1 MRRPPPLFALAAVAL
16 ATVALGAGC
25 RDKAPKG
32 ATPTTLRLGFFPNLT
47 HGPALVG
54 LLRGDFAR
62 ALAPLTIDAKPFNAG
77 PEAMEALFAGALDA
91 CYVGPAPAIN
101 GYLRSQGQALVIVSG
116 AAQNGAGL
124 VVRKEA
130 NIHGPNDLHGKKVAS
145 PQLGNT
151 QDIALRMYLKDHG
164 LQTKDRGGDV
174 QLLPLANADILALMK
189 QKELDGAWVPEPW
202 TTRLIDEADGVLL
215 VDERDRW
222 PDKKFPTTVLVVT
235 KTLATEHPEIVQKL
249 VGANVATIA
258 WMKANPDAARKLV
271 DTGLQKWA
279 KKALPEE
286 LLGKAYAN
294 VAPSPELLDAALQ
307 KQLADGR
314 ALGFLTGGEASGLT
328 DRRFLDAALAGAGA
342 RSADKSDGGR

>member
-1 MRRPPPLFALAAVAL
+1 M
-16 ATVALGAGC
+16 
-25 RDKAPKG
+25 
-32 ATPTTLRLGFFPNLT
+32 LRLGFFPNLT
-47 HGPALVG
+47 HAVPIIGLVH
-54 LLRGDFAR
+54 GDIPR
-62 ALAPLTIDAKPFNAG
+62 ALAPVGVDPKPFNAG

-124 VVRKEA
+124 IVRKEA
-130 NIHGPNDLHGKKVAS
+130 NIHGPNDLHGKKLAS

-151 QDIALRMYLKDHG
+151 QDVALRIYLKDNG

-174 QLLPLANADILALMK
+174 QLMPLANADILALMK
-189 QKELDGAWVPEPW
+189 QKQLDGAWVPEPW
-202 TTRLIDEADGVLL
+202 TSRLIDEADGLLL

-235 KTLATEHPEIVQKL
+235 KTLAAEHPEIVQKL

-258 WMKANPDAARKLV
+258 WMNANPDEARKLV

-286 LLGKAYAN
+286 LLKRAYAN
-294 VAPSPELLDAALQ
+294 VTPSPELLDAALL

-314 ALGFLTGGEASGLT
+314 TLGFLSGGDANGLT
-328 DRRFLDAALAGAGA
+328 DRRFLDAALGV
-342 RSADKSDGGR
+342 SADKGAGGPRDGGR

>member
-1 MRRPPPLFALAAVAL
+1 MRRAAVVFALAAV
-16 ATVALGAGC
+16 VAGGAGC
-25 RDKAPKG
+25 RERVNKG
-32 ATPTTLRLGFFPNLT
+32 APPTVLRLGFFPNLT

-54 LLRGDFAR
+54 LQRGDFAR
-62 ALAPLTIDAKPFNAG
+62 ALAPLTVDPKPFNAG

-101 GYLRSQGQALVIVSG
+101 GYLRSHGEALVIVAG

-130 NIHGPNDLHGKKVAS
+130 GIHGSADLHGKKLAS

-151 QDIALRMYLKDHG
+151 QDVALRMYLKDND
-164 LQTKDRGGDV
+164 LKSKDRGGDV

-202 TTRLIDEADGVLL
+202 TTRLVDEAGGVLL
-215 VDERDRW
+215 FDERDRW

-235 KTLATEHPEIVQKL
+235 RTLAAEHPEIVGKL
-249 VGANVATIA
+249 VAANVAIIA
-258 WMKANPDAARKLV
+258 WMKQNPDEARKLV

-286 LLGKAYAN
+286 LLKKAYAN
-294 VAPSPELLDAALQ
+294 VEPSAELLDAELR

-314 ALGFLTGGEASGLT
+314 ALGFLPEGDASGLT
-328 DRRFLDAALAGAGA
+328 DRRFLDGALAPDRGA
-342 RSADKSDGGR
+342 K